1 MGGADD
7 TAEGDA
13 LALPLIS
20 ELSIRNFS
28 KESAKGLR
36 SGVPAPALFGI
47 TKLGIGGGTGLFL
60 SVVMEDDEEEDSF
73 SGGGKTRVCEDEE
86 EHGVLIAGVSPEP
99 DCEGASLE
107 LYFRE
112 GGKESLGDLELPLAE
127 SGGRNIDAIAVP
139 FDL

>member
-1 MGGADD
+1 M
-7 TAEGDA
+7 TQQKVT
-13 LALPLIS
+13 
-20 ELSIRNFS
+20 R
-28 KESAKGLR
+28 LR
-36 SGVPAPALFGI
+36 SHLFQSCLSATFRRSPQRGSGRVPAPALFGI